1 MTGAQY
7 YFFQFFKKEI
17 IMKKLYFALVLVL
30 LLATAAFAKVN
41 INTATVEQLATLDYI
56 GPAKAQAIVD
66 YRTEHGKFAT
76 VDDLAK
82 VKGIGEKIIEKIK
95 PETTVDE

>member
-1 MTGAQY
+1 
-7 YFFQFFKKEI
+7 
-17 IMKKLYFALVLVL
+17 MKKLYLAIILIL
-30 LLATAAFAKVN
+30 LFTTAAFAKIN
-41 INTATVEQLATLDYI
+41 INTASAEELATLNGI
-56 GPAKAQAIVD
+56 GSAKAEAIVA

-95 PETTVDE
+95 PEATTEE